1 MGVIQ
6 LLRNKNHTDAMSTN
20 MPQRNLYSFYILLY
34 CYTTLYRH
42 LSTSSIYV
50 DWRRRKMFSCKN
62 QHFPS
67 KKAMD
72 ISKTQSPDGNTIYVY
87 KKGYSITIARQCCGM
102 VANVVTY
109 PGPCLVHRLY
119 WCYTCYTIHHIVQ
132 EAATHLNKHA
142 SDAVP

>member
-34 CYTTLYRH
+34 YTTLYRH

-50 DWRRRKMFSCKN
+50 DWRRRKMISCKN

-67 KKAMD
+67 KKQWTFVKHKHNPLMG
-72 ISKTQSPDGNTIYVY
+72 TQSMYTKRDIPL
-87 KKGYSITIARQCCGM
+87 
-102 VANVVTY
+102 
-109 PGPCLVHRLY
+109 PLPCS
-119 WCYTCYTIHHIVQ
+119 
-132 EAATHLNKHA
+132 AAEGLQML
-142 SDAVP
+142 